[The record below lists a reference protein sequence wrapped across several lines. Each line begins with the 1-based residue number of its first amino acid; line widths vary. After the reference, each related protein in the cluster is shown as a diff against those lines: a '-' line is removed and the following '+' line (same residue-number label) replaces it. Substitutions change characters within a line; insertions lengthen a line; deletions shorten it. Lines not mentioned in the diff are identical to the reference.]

1 MSNYQNLPEL
11 FFSKAKENLN
21 NQHLLKINNSTN
33 EIDSWTWSN
42 TYSSVNK
49 IYQFINSQNLKKD
62 ERILLVSENRPEW
75 MAADIAIMSN
85 QLIAVPNYIT
95 YTSRDFE
102 HILNDSKPK
111 GLIVSN
117 KDLLETVLIASKKI
131 NFELQFII
139 CFDQFENTSIP
150 NLTFYDDLIE
160 DPSVKPDKYHSI
172 QRKDPA
178 SIIYTSGTQGLP
190 KGVILSHGGILSNCE
205 GAYELLQTL
214 KSPDLTFLTWLP
226 LSHSYEHVVQFVT
239 LMMEA
244 KVFYNKSIE
253 TLLPTIKVAKP
264 HIMTAVPRFY
274 NNLFAKMQINLK
286 NQSQFKQNLF
296 NSAISLGTKKLH
308 QQKLSLKEK
317 ILDFLLDKLVR
328 KKVKNNFGGRLEA
341 FVSGGGPLDSRVG
354 EALNALGLKTLQG
367 YGLTETSPVVS
378 CNPLHK
384 VKVETVGPIFP
395 GVEVKLAEDGE
406 ILVKGENL
414 MLGYWNNQEAT
425 NKTIING
432 WLHTGDIGEFDKE
445 GYLKITDRK
454 KDIIVNAGGD
464 NISPT
469 RVEAKLDIE
478 PEIAQSMLYGDFK
491 NYLVAV
497 IVPDKD
503 FALNWAKENGK
514 EQKFESIVKDDDFN
528 KLMKEVV
535 NRVNKNLSVIEQ
547 VRKFILIDH
556 EFTIENSMMTVS
568 MKVRR
573 FAVKDKYQEDLEK
586 LY

>member
-1 MSNYQNLPEL
+1 MNKYQNLPEL
-11 FFSKAKENLN
+11 FFSKSKENLK
-21 NQHLLKINNSTN
+21 NQHLLKINNNTN
-33 EIDSWTWSN
+33 QIESWTWSN
-42 TYSSVNK
+42 TYSSVNI
-49 IYQFINSQNLKKD
+49 IYQFILSQNLEKN

-117 KDLLETVLIASKKI
+117 KTLLDTVLIAAKKI

-139 CFDQFENTSIP
+139 CFDQFENTNIP

-160 DPSVKPDKYHSI
+160 DPSIEPNKYQLI
-172 QRKDPA
+172 QRNDPA

-253 TLLPTIKVAKP
+253 TLLPTIKIAKP

-308 QQKLSLKEK
+308 QQKLSFSEK
-317 ILDFLLDKLVR
+317 ILNFLLDKLVR

-406 ILVKGENL
+406 ILVRGENL
-414 MLGYWNNQEAT
+414 MLGYWNNPEAT

-432 WLHTGDIGEFDKE
+432 WLHTGDIGEFDGE

-454 KDIIVNAGGD
+454 KDIIVSLGGV
-464 NISPT
+464 NIAPS
-469 RVEAKLDIE
+469 KLENLLTLSSDIE
-478 PEIAQSMLYGDFK
+478 QACVFGEQK
-491 NYLVAV
+491 NYIA
-497 IVPDKD
+497 
-503 FALNWAKENGK
+503 ALIILSADSKATK
-514 EQKFESIVKDDDFN
+514 EQID
-528 KLMKEVV
+528 LY
-535 NRVNKNLSVIEQ
+535 IEKMNADLTQ
-547 VRKFILIDH
+547 PEKIKRYHIID
-556 EFTIENSMMTVS
+556 EPFTIENNLMTPTI
-568 MKVRR
+568 KVRR
-573 FAVKDKYQEDLEK
+573 HEVEKKYSEVINGMF
-586 LY
+586 

>member
-1 MSNYQNLPEL
+1 MDKYQNLPEL
-11 FFSKAKENLN
+11 FFSKAKENFK
-21 NQHLLKINNSTN
+21 NQHLLKINNTTN
-33 EIDSWTWSN
+33 EIESWTWSD
-42 TYSSVNK
+42 TLRSVNK
-49 IYQFINSQNLKKD
+49 IYQFINSQNLHKE
-62 ERILLVSENRPEW
+62 ERVLLVSENRPEW
-75 MAADIAIMSN
+75 MTADIAIMSN

-117 KDLLETVLIASKKI
+117 KNLLDTVLIASKKI

-139 CFDQFENTSIP
+139 CFDRFDNSNIP
-150 NLTFYDDLIE
+150 NLSFYDDLIE
-160 DPSVKPDKYHSI
+160 DTSIKPNKYLSI

-214 KSPDLTFLTWLP
+214 KGPDLTFLTWLP

-253 TLLPTIKVAKP
+253 TLLPTIKIAKP

-286 NQSQFKQNLF
+286 TQSQFKQNLF
-296 NSAISLGTKKLH
+296 NQAILLGTKKLH
-308 QQKLSLKEK
+308 QQKLSITEK
-317 ILDFLLDKLVR
+317 IFDLLMDKLVR
-328 KKVKNNFGGRLEA
+328 KKVLNNFGGRLKA

-425 NKTIING
+425 NKTIIDG
-432 WLHTGDIGEFDKE
+432 WLHTGDIGEFDEE

-454 KDIIVNAGGD
+454 KDIIVSLGGD
-464 NISPT
+464 NIAPS
-469 RVEAKLDIE
+469 KLENLLTLSSDIE
-478 PEIAQSMLYGDFK
+478 QACVFGEQK
-491 NYLVAV
+491 NYIAAIIILSA
-497 IVPDKD
+497 DSK
-503 FALNWAKENGK
+503 ATK
-514 EQKFESIVKDDDFN
+514 EQIDLYIEKMNTD
-528 KLMKEVV
+528 
-535 NRVNKNLSVIEQ
+535 LSQPEKIK
-547 VRKFILIDH
+547 RYHIID
-556 EFTIENSMMTVS
+556 EPFTIENNLMTPT

-573 FAVKDKYQEDLEK
+573 HEVEKKYSEVINGMF
-586 LY
+586 

>member
-1 MSNYQNLPEL
+1 MDKYQNLPEL
-11 FFSKAKENLN
+11 FFSKAQENFK
-21 NQHLLKINNSTN
+21 NQHLLKINNTTN
-33 EIDSWTWSN
+33 EIESWTWSD
-42 TYSSVNK
+42 TLRSVNK
-49 IYQFINSQNLKKD
+49 IYHFINSQNLHKE
-62 ERILLVSENRPEW
+62 ERVLLVSENRPEW
-75 MAADIAIMSN
+75 MTADIAIMSN

-117 KDLLETVLIASKKI
+117 KNLLDTVLIASKKI

-139 CFDQFENTSIP
+139 CFDRFDNSNIP
-150 NLTFYDDLIE
+150 NLSFYDDLIE
-160 DPSVKPDKYHSI
+160 DTSIKPNKYLSI

-190 KGVILSHGGILSNCE
+190 KGVVLSHGGILSNCE

-214 KSPDLTFLTWLP
+214 KGPDLTFLTWLP

-286 NQSQFKQNLF
+286 TQSQFKQNLF
-296 NSAISLGTKKLH
+296 NQAILLGTKKLY
-308 QQKLSLKEK
+308 QQKLSITEK
-317 ILDFLLDKLVR
+317 IFDFLMDKLVR
-328 KKVKNNFGGRLEA
+328 KKVLNNFGGRLKA

-425 NKTIING
+425 NKTIIDG
-432 WLHTGDIGEFDKE
+432 WLHTGDIGEFDEE

-454 KDIIVNAGGD
+454 KDIIVSLGGD
-464 NISPT
+464 NIAPS
-469 RVEAKLDIE
+469 KLENLLTLSSDIE
-478 PEIAQSMLYGDFK
+478 QACVFGEQK
-491 NYLVAV
+491 NYIAAIIILSA
-497 IVPDKD
+497 DSK
-503 FALNWAKENGK
+503 ATK
-514 EQKFESIVKDDDFN
+514 EQ
-528 KLMKEVV
+528 
-535 NRVNKNLSVIEQ
+535 
-547 VRKFILIDH
+547 IDH
-556 EFTIENSMMTVS
+556 YIEKMNTDLSQPEKIKRYHIIDEPFTIENNLMTPT

-573 FAVKDKYQEDLEK
+573 HEVEKKYSEVINGMF
-586 LY
+586 

>member
-1 MSNYQNLPEL
+1 MDKYQNLPEL
-11 FFSKAKENLN
+11 FFSKAQENFK
-21 NQHLLKINNSTN
+21 NQHLLKINNTTN
-33 EIDSWTWSN
+33 EIESWTWSD
-42 TYSSVNK
+42 TLRSVNK
-49 IYQFINSQNLKKD
+49 IYQFINSQNLHKE
-62 ERILLVSENRPEW
+62 ERVLLVSENRPEW
-75 MAADIAIMSN
+75 MTADIAIMSN

-117 KDLLETVLIASKKI
+117 KNLLDTVLIASKKI

-139 CFDQFENTSIP
+139 CFDRFDNSNIP
-150 NLTFYDDLIE
+150 NLSFYDDLIE
-160 DPSVKPDKYHSI
+160 DTSIKPNKYLSI

-190 KGVILSHGGILSNCE
+190 KGVVLSHGGILSNCE

-214 KSPDLTFLTWLP
+214 KGPDLTFLTWLP

-253 TLLPTIKVAKP
+253 TLLPTIKIAKP

-286 NQSQFKQNLF
+286 TQSQFKQNLF
-296 NSAISLGTKKLH
+296 NQAILLGTKKLH
-308 QQKLSLKEK
+308 QQKLSITEK
-317 ILDFLLDKLVR
+317 IFDFLMDKLVR
-328 KKVKNNFGGRLEA
+328 KKVLNNFGGRLKA

-425 NKTIING
+425 NKTIIDG
-432 WLHTGDIGEFDKE
+432 WLYTGDIGDFDEE

-454 KDIIVNAGGD
+454 KDIIVSLGGD
-464 NISPT
+464 NIAPS
-469 RVEAKLDIE
+469 KLENLLTLSSDIE
-478 PEIAQSMLYGDFK
+478 QACVFGEQK
-491 NYLVAV
+491 NYIA
-497 IVPDKD
+497 
-503 FALNWAKENGK
+503 ALIILSVDSKATK
-514 EQKFESIVKDDDFN
+514 EQIDLYIEKMNAD
-528 KLMKEVV
+528 
-535 NRVNKNLSVIEQ
+535 LSQPEKIK
-547 VRKFILIDH
+547 RYHIID
-556 EFTIENSMMTVS
+556 EPFTIENNLMTPT

-573 FAVKDKYQEDLEK
+573 HEVEKKYSEVINGMF
-586 LY
+586 

>member
-1 MSNYQNLPEL
+1 MDKYQNLPEL
-11 FFSKAKENLN
+11 FFSKAQENFK
-21 NQHLLKINNSTN
+21 NQHLLKINNTTN
-33 EIDSWTWSN
+33 EIESWTWSD
-42 TYSSVNK
+42 TLRSVNK
-49 IYQFINSQNLKKD
+49 IYHFINSQNLHKE
-62 ERILLVSENRPEW
+62 ERVLLVSENRPEW
-75 MAADIAIMSN
+75 MTADIAIMSN

-117 KDLLETVLIASKKI
+117 KNLLDTVLIASKKI

-139 CFDQFENTSIP
+139 CFDRFDNSNIP
-150 NLTFYDDLIE
+150 NLSFYDDLIE
-160 DPSVKPDKYHSI
+160 DASIKPDKYLSI

-190 KGVILSHGGILSNCE
+190 KGVVLSHGGILSNCE

-214 KSPDLTFLTWLP
+214 KGPDLTFLTWLP

-253 TLLPTIKVAKP
+253 TLLPTIKIAKP

-286 NQSQFKQNLF
+286 TQSQFKQNLF
-296 NSAISLGTKKLH
+296 NQAILLGTKKLY
-308 QQKLSLKEK
+308 QQKLSITEK
-317 ILDFLLDKLVR
+317 IFDFLMDKLVR
-328 KKVKNNFGGRLEA
+328 KKVLNNFGGRLKA

-425 NKTIING
+425 NKTIIDG
-432 WLHTGDIGEFDKE
+432 WLHTGDIGEFDEE

-454 KDIIVNAGGD
+454 KDIIVSLGGD
-464 NISPT
+464 NIAPS
-469 RVEAKLDIE
+469 KLENLLTLSSDIE
-478 PEIAQSMLYGDFK
+478 QACVFGEQK
-491 NYLVAV
+491 NYIAAIIILSA
-497 IVPDKD
+497 DSK
-503 FALNWAKENGK
+503 ATK
-514 EQKFESIVKDDDFN
+514 EQIDLYIEKMNTD
-528 KLMKEVV
+528 
-535 NRVNKNLSVIEQ
+535 LSQPEKIK
-547 VRKFILIDH
+547 RYHIID
-556 EFTIENSMMTVS
+556 EPFTIENNLMTPT

-573 FAVKDKYQEDLEK
+573 HEVEKKYSEVINGMF
-586 LY
+586 

>member
-1 MSNYQNLPEL
+1 MTNYQNLPEL
-11 FFSKAKENLN
+11 FFLKAKENLK
-21 NQHLLKINNSTN
+21 NQHLLKINNTTN
-33 EIDSWTWSN
+33 EIESWTWSD
-42 TYSSVNK
+42 TLSSINK
-49 IYQFINSQNLKKD
+49 IYQFINSQNLHKE
-62 ERILLVSENRPEW
+62 ERVLLVSENRPEW
-75 MAADIAIMSN
+75 MSADIAIMSN

-117 KDLLETVLIASKKI
+117 KNLLDTVLIASKKI

-139 CFDQFENTSIP
+139 CFDRFENSTIP
-150 NLTFYDDLIE
+150 NLSFYDDLIE
-160 DPSVKPDKYHSI
+160 DSSIEPDKYLSI

-190 KGVILSHGGILSNCE
+190 KGVVLSHGGILSNCE

-214 KSPDLTFLTWLP
+214 KGPDLTFLTWLP

-296 NSAISLGTKKLH
+296 NQAILLGTKKLH
-308 QQKLSLKEK
+308 QQKLSISEK
-317 ILDFLLDKLVR
+317 IFDFLLDKLVR
-328 KKVKNNFGGRLEA
+328 KKVLNNFGGRLKA

-414 MLGYWNNQEAT
+414 MIGYWNNLEAT
-425 NKTIING
+425 KKTIIDG
-432 WLHTGDIGEFDKE
+432 WLHTGDIGEFDEE

-454 KDIIVNAGGD
+454 KDIIVSLGGD
-464 NISPT
+464 NIAPS
-469 RVEAKLDIE
+469 KLENLLTLSSDIE
-478 PEIAQSMLYGDFK
+478 QACVFGEQK
-491 NYLVAV
+491 NYIA
-497 IVPDKD
+497 
-503 FALNWAKENGK
+503 ALIILSADSKATK
-514 EQKFESIVKDDDFN
+514 EQIDLYIEKMNVD
-528 KLMKEVV
+528 
-535 NRVNKNLSVIEQ
+535 LSQPEKIK
-547 VRKFILIDH
+547 RYHIID
-556 EFTIENSMMTVS
+556 EPFTIENNLMTPT

-573 FAVKDKYQEDLEK
+573 HEVEKKYSEVINGMF
-586 LY
+586 

>member
-1 MSNYQNLPEL
+1 MDKCQNLPEL
-11 FFSKAKENLN
+11 FFSKAQENFK
-21 NQHLLKINNSTN
+21 NQHLLKINNTTN
-33 EIDSWTWSN
+33 EIESWTWSD
-42 TYSSVNK
+42 TLRSVNK
-49 IYQFINSQNLKKD
+49 IYQFINSQNLHKE
-62 ERILLVSENRPEW
+62 ERVLLVSENRPEW
-75 MAADIAIMSN
+75 MTADIAIMSN

-117 KDLLETVLIASKKI
+117 KNLLDTVLIASKKI

-139 CFDQFENTSIP
+139 CFDRFDNSNIP
-150 NLTFYDDLIE
+150 NLSFYDDLIE
-160 DPSVKPDKYHSI
+160 DTSIKPDKYLSI

-190 KGVILSHGGILSNCE
+190 KGVVLSHGGILSNCE

-214 KSPDLTFLTWLP
+214 KGPDLTFLTWLP

-253 TLLPTIKVAKP
+253 TLLPTIKIAKP

-286 NQSQFKQNLF
+286 TQSQFKQNLF
-296 NSAISLGTKKLH
+296 NQAILLGTKKLY
-308 QQKLSLKEK
+308 QQKLSITEK
-317 ILDFLLDKLVR
+317 IFDFLMDKLVR
-328 KKVKNNFGGRLEA
+328 KKVLNNFGGRLKA

-425 NKTIING
+425 NKTIIDG
-432 WLHTGDIGEFDKE
+432 WLHTGDIGEFDEE

-454 KDIIVNAGGD
+454 KDIIVSLGGD
-464 NISPT
+464 NIAPS
-469 RVEAKLDIE
+469 KLENLLTLSSDIE
-478 PEIAQSMLYGDFK
+478 QACVFGEQK
-491 NYLVAV
+491 NYIAAIIILSA
-497 IVPDKD
+497 DSK
-503 FALNWAKENGK
+503 ATK
-514 EQKFESIVKDDDFN
+514 EQIDLYIEKMNTD
-528 KLMKEVV
+528 
-535 NRVNKNLSVIEQ
+535 LSQPEKIK
-547 VRKFILIDH
+547 RYHIID
-556 EFTIENSMMTVS
+556 EPFTIENNLMTPT

-573 FAVKDKYQEDLEK
+573 HEVEKKYSEVINGMF
-586 LY
+586 

>member
-1 MSNYQNLPEL
+1 MDKYQNLPQL
-11 FFSKAKENLN
+11 FFSKAQENFK
-21 NQHLLKINNSTN
+21 NQHLLKINNTTN
-33 EIDSWTWSN
+33 EIESWTWSD
-42 TYSSVNK
+42 TLRSVNK
-49 IYQFINSQNLKKD
+49 IYQFINSQNLHKE
-62 ERILLVSENRPEW
+62 ERVLLVSENRPEW
-75 MAADIAIMSN
+75 MTADIAIMSN

-117 KDLLETVLIASKKI
+117 KNLLDTVLIASKKI

-139 CFDQFENTSIP
+139 CFDRFDNSNIP
-150 NLTFYDDLIE
+150 NLSFYDDLIE
-160 DPSVKPDKYHSI
+160 DTSIKPDKYLSI

-190 KGVILSHGGILSNCE
+190 KGVVLSHGGILSNCE

-214 KSPDLTFLTWLP
+214 KGPDLTFLTWLP

-253 TLLPTIKVAKP
+253 TLLPTIKIAKP

-286 NQSQFKQNLF
+286 TQSQFKQNLF
-296 NSAISLGTKKLH
+296 NQAILLGTKKLH
-308 QQKLSLKEK
+308 QQKLSITEK
-317 ILDFLLDKLVR
+317 IFDFLMDKLVR
-328 KKVKNNFGGRLEA
+328 KKVLNNFGGRLKA

-425 NKTIING
+425 NKTIIDG
-432 WLHTGDIGEFDKE
+432 WLHTGDIGEFDEE

-454 KDIIVNAGGD
+454 KDIIVSLGGD
-464 NISPT
+464 NIAPS
-469 RVEAKLDIE
+469 KLENLLTLSSDIE
-478 PEIAQSMLYGDFK
+478 QACVFGEQK
-491 NYLVAV
+491 NYIAAIIILSA
-497 IVPDKD
+497 DSK
-503 FALNWAKENGK
+503 ATK
-514 EQKFESIVKDDDFN
+514 EQIDLYIEKMNTD
-528 KLMKEVV
+528 
-535 NRVNKNLSVIEQ
+535 LSQPEKIK
-547 VRKFILIDH
+547 RYHIID
-556 EFTIENSMMTVS
+556 EPFTIENNLMTPT

-573 FAVKDKYQEDLEK
+573 HEVEKKYSEVINGMF
-586 LY
+586 